1 MGTKKRCD
9 GNLIKGLPSFRII
22 NPFVMRGRTESSIYF
37 SHKIRIGRTLEFI
50 RRFNHE
56 HIGKGLRLSLFHVI
70 LCGLVRIIALR
81 PQLNR
86 FIAGQR
92 IYQRN
97 RIQLSFIV
105 KKQLTEAGKETNAK
119 ISFSPY
125 ETLETIIGKVN
136 AEVVKARDETGN
148 ESDREIDFFTK
159 LPRFLLNLVIKAF
172 KALDYF
178 GIAPKTMIELDPL
191 YTSVYVANLGSVG
204 MDAPFHH
211 LYEWG
216 TASIF
221 VAIGRVAK
229 EPVAGENETVE
240 TCDILTLNYT
250 MDDRIS
256 EGFYCARGLEMFKNI
271 IENPEV
277 LLERPDLTPELL
289 GELNL
294 SEKVPGN

>member
-1 MGTKKRCD
+1 MGIKKRYD
-9 GNLIKGLPSFRII
+9 GNLVRGLDSFRII
-22 NPFVMRGRTESSIYF
+22 NPFVMRGRNESAIYF
-37 SHKIRIGRTLEFI
+37 SHQIRIAKTLEFI

-70 LCGLVRIIALR
+70 ICGLVRILALR

-92 IYQRN
+92 IYRRN

-119 ISFSPY
+119 ISFGPY
-125 ETLETIIGKVN
+125 ENLETIIGKVN
-136 AEVVKARDETGN
+136 AEVAKARDEKGN
-148 ESDREIDFFTK
+148 QSDHEIDFFTK
-159 LPRFLLNLVIKAF
+159 LPRFLLNLVIKGF

-178 GIAPKTMIELDPL
+178 GIAPKSMLELDPL

-221 VAIGRVAK
+221 VAIGRIKK
-229 EPVAGENETVE
+229 EPVAGENGIIEAQ
-240 TCDILTLNYT
+240 DILTLNYT

-256 EGFYCARGLEMFKNI
+256 EGFYCARAIEMFKNL
-271 IENPEV
+271 IENPET
-277 LLERPDLTPELL
+277 LLEKPDLSPELL
-289 GELNL
+289 AELNL
-294 SEKVPGN
+294 LDTVSEK